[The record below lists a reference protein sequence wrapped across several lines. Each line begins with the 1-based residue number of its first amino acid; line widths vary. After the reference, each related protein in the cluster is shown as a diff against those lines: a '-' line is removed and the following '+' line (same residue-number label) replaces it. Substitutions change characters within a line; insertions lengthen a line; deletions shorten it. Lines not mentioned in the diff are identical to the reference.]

1 MNLIEEEIW
10 FTRLTCR
17 LPLHLSDQPIRS
29 SSSSSSAFKSQ
40 KPLISSSTSSLDSQ
54 PRWTFLLI
62 GFIFRVLL
70 LSPVLVHAK
79 NDKIALWR
87 KITASFFPN
96 AVSFLP
102 AEENQI
108 CSWIQINKKL
118 IFGSAESESLSRKV
132 VSSIDLFSLGP
143 SWPLTRHCRWSDLYW
158 HWKVSWQSYQKGKVT
173 KSIKRG
179 NKMKFI
185 GLNSPRS
192 INSVRV
198 CLQRLRGCNNS
209 WASFWSEGQGKKKN
223 KVLSLS
229 ATTTT
234 ATEG

>member
-1 MNLIEEEIW
+1 MQAASPPLWSAHQVIFEFFFSFQKSKTSHFLFDLLIRFTAKMNL
-10 FTRLTCR
+10 FTHWLHLPCPSSLTRSCSRRKWQNCPLAENHSKFLPKCSFFFTCR
-17 LPLHLSDQPIRS
+17 G
-29 SSSSSSAFKSQ
+29 KSN
-40 KPLISSSTSSLDSQ
+40 
-54 PRWTFLLI
+54 
-62 GFIFRVLL
+62 LL
-70 LSPVLVHAK
+70 LNPK
-79 NDKIALWR
+79 
-87 KITASFFPN
+87 
-96 AVSFLP
+96 
-102 AEENQI
+102 
-108 CSWIQINKKL
+108 INKKL
-118 IFGSAESESLSRKV
+118 IFGTAESESLSRKV

>member
-1 MNLIEEEIW
+1 MQAASPPLWSAHQVIFEFFFSFQKSKTSHFLFDLLIRFTAKMNL
-10 FTRLTCR
+10 FTHW
-17 LPLHLSDQPIRS
+17 LHLPC
-29 SSSSSSAFKSQ
+29 
-40 KPLISSSTSSLDSQ
+40 PSSLTRSCSRQ
-54 PRWTFLLI
+54 KWQNCSL
-62 GFIFRVLL
+62 
-70 LSPVLVHAK
+70 A
-79 NDKIALWR
+79 

-118 IFGSAESESLSRKV
+118 IFGSAQSESLSRKV

-185 GLNSPRS
+185 GFNSPRS